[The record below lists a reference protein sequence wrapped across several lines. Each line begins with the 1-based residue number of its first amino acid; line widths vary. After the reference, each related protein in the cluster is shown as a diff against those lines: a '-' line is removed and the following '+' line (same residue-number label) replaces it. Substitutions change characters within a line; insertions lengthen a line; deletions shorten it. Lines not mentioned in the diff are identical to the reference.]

1 MPWREDVLTVP
12 AFRSVIEKFLSAPRW
27 HSSCFECCNTE
38 LQNTRYLMRFLM
50 CSTDLAGRL
59 VYEEERPAHYVA
71 ATSQTETVRFV
82 RLEECS
88 RLNEGCFIRLERIRS
103 HIEEH
108 ARRQIA
114 LDGGDWTPRMKG
126 ARLLGYIQG
135 HSECVGNPMDFG
147 HRSSCSDKLV

>member
-1 MPWREDVLTVP
+1 
-12 AFRSVIEKFLSAPRW
+12 
-27 HSSCFECCNTE
+27 
-38 LQNTRYLMRFLM
+38 M
-50 CSTDLAGRL
+50 CSTELAGR
-59 VYEEERPAHYVA
+59 VVDEEGRPAHYVA

-114 LDGGDWTPRMKG
+114 LDGGDWTPRMNGGK
-126 ARLLGYIQG
+126 A
-135 HSECVGNPMDFG
+135 FG
-147 HRSSCSDKLV
+147 LHPGPLRVRGQPNGFRASQQLQR

>member
-1 MPWREDVLTVP
+1 MPWSGDVLTVP

-50 CSTDLAGRL
+50 CSTELAGR
-59 VYEEERPAHYVA
+59 VVDEEGRPAHYVA

-88 RLNEGCFIRLERIRS
+88 RLNEGCFIRLEGIRS

-135 HSECVGNPMDFG
+135 HSECVGNPRDFG